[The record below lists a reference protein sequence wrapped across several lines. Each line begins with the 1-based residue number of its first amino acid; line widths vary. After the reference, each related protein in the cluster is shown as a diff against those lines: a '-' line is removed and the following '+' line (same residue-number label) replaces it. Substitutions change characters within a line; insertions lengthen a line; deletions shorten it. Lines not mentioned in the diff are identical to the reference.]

1 MPLTQDAPG
10 GVDRVR
16 PGSGY
21 GGPVED
27 DRWPSE
33 LDSWDDDAPRE
44 PRPWWP
50 RVLAVIVAVA
60 LLMSMTGWLLFSSGL
75 LAM

>member
-1 MPLTQDAPG
+1 MGKLG
-10 GVDRVR
+10 R
-16 PGSGY
+16 
-21 GGPVED
+21 VED

-33 LDSWDDDAPRE
+33 LDDWDDDEPRE
-44 PRPWWP
+44 RRPWWP

-75 LAM
+75 LPM